1 MLKSYSK
8 HACKFTIFMFLY
20 AICCATNTSEHVVCM
35 YYERLLE
42 RTGGVGRG
50 VDRVVITNNCVSL
63 PYDL

>member
-8 HACKFTIFMFLY
+8 HVCKFTIFMFLY
-20 AICCATNTSEHVVCM
+20 ALCCTTNTSEHVVCM
-35 YYERLLE
+35 YYVRLLE

-50 VDRVVITNNCVSL
+50 VVITNNCVSL